1 MSAVRKVL
9 WSSSKLRCTKLKDT
23 RDRDVSRLKEI
34 YEATIEKHEK
44 VSRDL
49 EECKLNHISGKIY
62 LKDSHLSQIIRLE
75 EKF

>member
-1 MSAVRKVL
+1 MRQIE
-9 WSSSKLRCTKLKDT
+9 RCTKLKDT

-49 EECKLNHISGKIY
+49 KECKLNRISGKI
-62 LKDSHLSQIIRLE
+62 
-75 EKF
+75 

>member
-1 MSAVRKVL
+1 MCL
-9 WSSSKLRCTKLKDT
+9 E
-23 RDRDVSRLKEI
+23 SRLKEI

-62 LKDSHLSQIIRLE
+62 LKDSHLSQIIRLVE
-75 EKF
+75 NFKY